1 LCRKGGER
9 CEGVVRRAWVGMP
22 FGREEDIAGG
32 DERDAE
38 AEAEADAETEMDV
51 EVEEGES
58 VWMVE
63 G

>member
-1 LCRKGGER
+1 M
-9 CEGVVRRAWVGMP
+9 GMP

>member
-1 LCRKGGER
+1 MCRKGGER
-9 CEGVVRRAWVGMP
+9 CEGVVRRAWAGMP

-32 DERDAE
+32 EERDADAE
-38 AEAEADAETEMDV
+38 AEAEADV

-58 VWMVE
+58 AWAVE